1 MFKDNL
7 WALISDFNERSTINN
22 KYKWGHHEED
32 FLIFWFS
39 LPIFLLCSSLGW
51 LGLPRPGG
59 RGGCGRGR
67 GVCSRQPPLGSS
79 EACKQG
85 TIIARSDE
93 ELLII
98 TCSSQLLSSERL
110 WSIESKVT
118 SWKRHNFKFPGWSLT
133 LTIKIHK
140 SIVVLDVWTNHLCDQ
155 TTAKVFYILICE
167 ETFKTNFLKLKNTPY
182 LSIKLEKKIRMCL
195 LMNRN
200 LLSKVLL
207 R

>member
-1 MFKDNL
+1 MKDQRLTTN
-7 WALISDFNERSTINN
+7 INEGTMKKI
-22 KYKWGHHEED
+22 
-32 FLIFWFS
+32 FLICWFS

-51 LGLPRPGG
+51 LGLARPCG
-59 RGGCGRGR
+59 RGGCGWGR
-67 GVCSRQPPLGSS
+67 GGCSRQPPLGSS
-79 EACKQG
+79 EAWKQG
-85 TIIARSDE
+85 TIIDRSDE

-167 ETFKTNFLKLKNTPY
+167 ETFKNKFFKTQKHPIFIN
-182 LSIKLEKKIRMCL
+182 
-195 LMNRN
+195 
-200 LLSKVLL
+200 
-207 R
+207 